1 MELGPDHL
9 RDFEARCATL
19 VDLGPVAERLIKE
32 LLHAADI
39 RVHSV
44 RHRIKTK
51 ESLQRKLGRKDAS
64 YEGLADIH
72 DLLGVRVITLFP
84 DEVDRV
90 ASVIQSEFSLDLENS
105 VDKRTLD
112 PDRFGYLSLHYVASL
127 NNDRAQ
133 LTEHERFNGIL
144 FEIQIRSILQHV
156 WAEIEHDLGYHVAG
170 AIPGSFRR
178 RFSRLAGLLEIADDE
193 FQTLRNEITAYKE
206 DLNEGI
212 DKAPEAVAIDQDS
225 VTALLR
231 TNTDLQ
237 ELDRYIARALGVGLV
252 EGEFS
257 SAGNLALELQLV
269 GIETVAEVS
278 RLLREKGSHLRAFVD
293 SWAEE
298 VSPYADRIFPGVG
311 LFYLCYV
318 VLAERGSIEQVA
330 TYLEAANINIT
341 GPDTRESVAR
351 RVLEA
356 DAQAK
361 KAIAAGQSPESL
373 G

>member
-9 RDFEARCATL
+9 RDYEARCSTL
-19 VDLGPVAERLIKE
+19 ADLGPVAERLIKE

-51 ESLQRKLGRKDAS
+51 ESLQRKVGRKDAS

-90 ASVIQSEFSLDLENS
+90 ANVIESEFSLDLENS

-193 FQTLRNEITAYKE
+193 FQTLRNEITTYKE
-206 DLNEGI
+206 DLSEGI
-212 DKAPEAVAIDQDS
+212 DKTPESVRIDQDS

-231 TNTDLQ
+231 TNSDLQ
-237 ELDRYIARALGVGLV
+237 ELDSYIAKALGVRLV
-252 EGEFS
+252 EGEFA

-278 RLLREKGSHLRAFVD
+278 RLLREKSNHLRAFVD
-293 SWAEE
+293 SWATG
-298 VSPYADRIFPGVG
+298 VSPSTDQIFPGVG

-318 VLAERGSIEQVA
+318 VLAGSGSVEQVVA
-330 TYLEAANINIT
+330 YLEAANINIT
-341 GPDTRESVAR
+341 MPDTRESVAL
-351 RVLEA
+351 RVLET
-356 DAQAK
+356 DAKAK
-361 KAIAAGQSPESL
+361 EGTAASQWSES
-373 G
+373 